1 MLAARAARD
10 DRRDANQDMI
20 IDTPS
25 EGAPAISVLPV
36 FDGDRRQT
44 ILYLQHVMGAA
55 LKRLFERSFEMLS
68 QREHAL
74 DKIEKVCRREEGYTD
89 ALNRRF
95 ADSS

>member
-1 MLAARAARD
+1 
-10 DRRDANQDMI
+10 MI

-55 LKRLFERSFEMLS
+55 ALKRLYERSFEMLS